1 MYLTLANIQLTNG
14 NKSLHVAQPNMCLK
28 GFNSHFEKRMKAQI
42 NKMPLTDFLRDQQL
56 DSDLNCTTVSSLL
69 FLLLSWQHGFHV
81 PKAIKVLEKFRHFP
95 VVCVLA
101 L

>member
-28 GFNSHFEKRMKAQI
+28 GFNSHFEKKGMMAQI

-56 DSDLNCTTVSSLL
+56 DSDLNCTTSQLTSFSVAQLATWVSCSK
-69 FLLLSWQHGFHV
+69 SNKGFGE
-81 PKAIKVLEKFRHFP
+81 I
-95 VVCVLA
+95 
-101 L
+101 

>member
-14 NKSLHVAQPNMCLK
+14 NKSLHVAQPNMCSK

-69 FLLLSWQHGFHV
+69 FLLLS
-81 PKAIKVLEKFRHFP
+81 
-95 VVCVLA
+95 
-101 L
+101 